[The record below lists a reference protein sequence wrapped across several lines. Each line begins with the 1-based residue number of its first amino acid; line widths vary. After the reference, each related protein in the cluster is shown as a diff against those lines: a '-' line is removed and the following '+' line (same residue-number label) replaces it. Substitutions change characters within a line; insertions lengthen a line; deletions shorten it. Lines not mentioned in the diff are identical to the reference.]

1 MSQLETD
8 MAVRSIIGSD
18 RTALRPFSL
27 LFIMQTVLTF
37 LILAF
42 FQAATF
48 ADEKASAS
56 DPGITRKSA
65 KEIFDLAKPAVVQI
79 ATFDGHGA
87 PLAMGSGFFIQSNT
101 IVTCFHVLKD
111 SASATVTLLDSSESN
126 PITSVLYH
134 DADNDVAIVSVAS
147 PSTKFLTLN
156 KIEQPAIGEKVF
168 VLGNPKGFS
177 GTFSDGIVSALRND
191 VGKKL
196 IQITAPI
203 SPGSSGGP
211 LLSEDGSVIGVV
223 RSTIRNAQNLNF
235 ATPVAA
241 IRTSESSAKPF
252 VEVFGAK
259 ASATPTPL
267 SNTNGA
273 VTIEGLAWAF
283 KYTGTAMP
291 VEPVSFSVVNNTGF
305 AVRDVFISMT
315 FLNAED
321 RPIDTKYISVPGFI
335 GSRNAK
341 RVESNVS
348 GNIRHE
354 YMKGGVNLM
363 PPLMLDEG
371 TYMIGTNK
379 VVKTHKPIF
388 LGAGRK
394 SIHYQINGKPATD
407 KQISQLRDEEASR
420 VREAHSRRLIV
431 RVLNY
436 SLVE

>member
-1 MSQLETD
+1 MPPITRNTTTTLRLGGLFITK
-8 MAVRSIIGSD
+8 RNLLII
-18 RTALRPFSL
+18 LIL
-27 LFIMQTVLTF
+27 LFI
-37 LILAF
+37 
-42 FQAATF
+42 QAATF
-48 ADEKASAS
+48 ADEKPSS
-56 DPGITRKSA
+56 SNPGIIRMSA
-65 KEIFDLAKPAVVQI
+65 KEIFELAKPAVGQI
-79 ATFDGHGA
+79 STFDRHGA
-87 PLAMGSGFFIQSNT
+87 PLSIGSGFFIKSNT
-101 IVTCFHVLKD
+101 LVTCFHVLKD
-111 SASATVTLLDSSESN
+111 STSATVTLLDSSEAH

-134 DADNDVAIVSVAS
+134 DADNDVAIVSVAV
-147 PSTKFLTLN
+147 PSTRSLTLN
-156 KIEQPAIGEKVF
+156 KTEYPTIGEKIF

-191 VGKKL
+191 GGKKL

-235 ATPVAA
+235 ATPAAA
-241 IRTSESSAKPF
+241 IRTSESSVKPF
-252 VEVFGAK
+252 GEVFISK
-259 ASATPTPL
+259 ASLSSTPL
-267 SNTNGA
+267 SNTDGA

-291 VEPVSFSVVNNTGF
+291 VEPVSFSVVNNTSLS
-305 AVRDVFISMT
+305 VYDVFISMT

-335 GSRNAK
+335 GAQNAK
-341 RVESNVS
+341 RVESSVS
-348 GNIRHE
+348 GSVRHE
-354 YMKGGVNLM
+354 YMKGGISLM
-363 PPLMLDEG
+363 PPLMFDEG

-407 KQISQLRDEEASR
+407 KKVSQLRDEEASR

-436 SLVE
+436 SLIE